1 MTIGQNSICQMP
13 ICKKRQTRYNFVDF
27 GEEGTLVYVEGDIVN
42 GPMVVW
48 EIDVWQVVTA
58 PI

>member
-1 MTIGQNSICQMP
+1 MP
-13 ICKKRQTRYNFVDF
+13 ICKKCQIRYNFVDF

>member
-13 ICKKRQTRYNFVDF
+13 ICKKCQIRYNFVDF